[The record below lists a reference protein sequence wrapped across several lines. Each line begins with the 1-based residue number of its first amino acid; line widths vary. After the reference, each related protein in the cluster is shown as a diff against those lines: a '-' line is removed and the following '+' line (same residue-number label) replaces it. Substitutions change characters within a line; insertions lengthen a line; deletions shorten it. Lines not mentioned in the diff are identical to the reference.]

1 MSGIAPEPLNF
12 GTFDNIVIQ
21 HTLVNSPTRE
31 KQLVYRLVSKGLRGR
46 KLPPKKVKGTRPEPD
61 AFGSFLA
68 VKPGYGRLFAFAF
81 EFMFELG
88 LLAFEFIF
96 EFVLEGVDIGVL
108 GAIGV
113 AGAVFGFTFALLV
126 VLLAVPS
133 PHAIPRAPIARTA
146 VSAIFF
152 IFLDCSPVFSKI

>member
-1 MSGIAPEPLNF
+1 MP
-12 GTFDNIVIQ
+12 FD
-21 HTLVNSPTRE
+21 H
-31 KQLVYRLVSKGLRGR
+31 Y
-46 KLPPKKVKGTRPEPD
+46 
-61 AFGSFLA
+61 LA
-68 VKPGYGRLFAFAF
+68 AKPGYGRLFALAFAF

-88 LLAFEFIF
+88 LLAFEFMF
-96 EFVLEGVDIGVL
+96 EFVLAGVDTGVL

-113 AGAVFGFTFALLV
+113 AGAVFRFAFALLV

-133 PHAIPRAPIARTA
+133 PHAIPRALIARTA